1 MDAAAI
7 QIGSSTR
14 PALPS
19 RSLRLSDWVPSILLA
34 ALLVC
39 AATLLARRLAGGLAQ
54 PLPPLVFLGAVAAAA
69 LLALGAHGLPP
80 IAARRDGS
88 PRRFFGKQM
97 AVQGARWLPSA
108 AIVTCAATLSVS
120 GTAVA
125 ALIGGWSLIVA
136 EEVVA
141 WQRWR
146 RGTAGTQ
153 HKPGPVQPREARTA
167 IETTASAAAVE
178 TPSWSVPPLVASS
191 SPRVLQQLT
200 REKTADG
207 LDRLWG
213 WLQTSFEPGERTAL
227 VHVAFCPPFAEAPK
241 IAVRPS
247 AGPASRIK
255 PSQILAHGVRLE
267 LKLNFASRQ
276 PERVLLEFTAES
288 R

>member
-7 QIGSSTR
+7 HLDSRAR
-14 PALPS
+14 PARAS
-19 RSLRLSDWVPSILLA
+19 RSLRLSDWLPSILLA

-39 AATLLARRLAGGLAQ
+39 AAMLLARRLAGGLAQ
-54 PLPPLVFLGAVAAAA
+54 PLPPLAYLGALAAAA
-69 LLALGAHGLPP
+69 ILAFGAHGLPP
-80 IAARRDGS
+80 IGARRNGL
-88 PRRFFGKQM
+88 PRAFFKKHKAAQL
-97 AVQGARWLPSA
+97 VRWLPSA

-120 GTAVA
+120 GTAVV
-125 ALIGGWSLIVA
+125 ALSGGWSLVVA

-141 WQRWR
+141 WQRR
-146 RGTAGTQ
+146 RHGAAGTK
-153 HKPGPVQPREARTA
+153 HKPAPVQPQARPA
-167 IETTASAAAVE
+167 IETTTSAAAVE
-178 TPSWSVPPLVASS
+178 TRSWPVPPVVASS
-191 SPRVLQQLT
+191 SPTVLQQLT

-227 VHVAFCPPFAEAPK
+227 VHVAFCPPFAETPK
-241 IAVRPS
+241 ISVRPS

-255 PSQILAHGVRLE
+255 PSQVLAHGVRLE

-276 PERVLLEFTAES
+276 LERVLLEFTAES